1 MNNTIEINLPEAVS
15 EESLAA
21 FVQILP
27 FETLSF
33 SARRKTDAFSGPWQ
47 LLWVV
52 EGTPVPQIILDGLNS
67 ALALMNIQAI
77 RANELTI
84 TPLDDINWLEASY
97 QPFKPFSAGAFFIHG
112 DDYKDE
118 VPADLIPLKIDASIA
133 FGSGEH
139 GTTYGC
145 LLLLQQLHTEGFT
158 PKSILDMGCG
168 SGILAV
174 AAVQLW
180 LVPTLGVDI
189 ENDAKT
195 LTLEHAEMN
204 HVADHITATV
214 GDGYKA
220 AEVQAEITQKNPFD
234 LVIANILAVPLK
246 AMAPEM
252 LPCLAPNGYLILSG
266 MLHDQADSVIAVHD
280 ALGLELLERLEI
292 GDWTSLLY
300 KKAGLI

>member
-1 MNNTIEINLPEAVS
+1 VNNTIEINLPEAVS

-27 FETLSF
+27 FETLSL
-33 SARRKTDAFSGPWQ
+33 SAKRQTDAFSGPWQ

-52 EGTPVPQIILDGLNS
+52 EGTPIPQIILDGLNS
-67 ALALMNIQAI
+67 ALALMNIQTI

-112 DDYKDE
+112 DDYKDD
-118 VPADLIPLKIDASIA
+118 VPAADLMPLKIDASIA

-139 GTTYGC
+139 GTTHGC
-145 LLLLQQLHTEGFT
+145 LLLLQKLHTSGFA
-158 PKSILDMGCG
+158 PKNILDMGCG

-174 AAVQLW
+174 AAVKLW
-180 LVPTLGVDI
+180 TVPTLGVDI
-189 ENDAKT
+189 EDDAKA
-195 LTLEHAEMN
+195 LTLEHAKLN
-204 HVADHITATV
+204 HAADHITAAV

-220 AEVQAEITQKNPFD
+220 AEVQTEITQNKPFD

-246 AMAPEM
+246 AMAPDM
-252 LPCLAPNGYLILSG
+252 LPCLAPNGYLVLSG
-266 MLHDQADSVIAVHD
+266 MLHDQADSVIAIHD

-300 KKAGLI
+300 KKSA